1 MKVQLIDSV
10 GTDLTVVNSARVSF
24 DKESDWIHYGRCGL
38 REDQVKGQCGSDV
51 RTCCYGRGHR
61 KELSDKDTKLIQ
73 YLASHNHT
81 SPFRH
86 CFATFR
92 VKAPIFVARQLVK
105 HQVGM
110 SWNEVSRRYVDS
122 EPEFYWGSDSAT
134 RWRKRAED
142 KKQGSS
148 SDYVDCEVP
157 PGSLMEDAMF
167 DAVRASVNAYN
178 KALETGVAPEQAR
191 MILPQNMYTEWYW
204 SGSLQAWAH
213 VCNLRC
219 KPDAQEETRII
230 ALQLDE
236 TCAKLWPV
244 SWKALRG
251 L

>member
-1 MKVQLIDSV
+1 MQVTLIDSM

-24 DKESDWIHYGRCGL
+24 DTESDWLYRCNA
-38 REDQVKGQCGSDV
+38 DCGEH
-51 RTCCYGRGHR
+51 GHLPDSSCPYC
-61 KELSDKDTKLIQ
+61 EIADLGATDAKLIQ

-122 EPEFYWGSDSAT
+122 EPEFYMPNTWRLKAT
-134 RWRKRAED
+134 D

-148 SDYVDCEVP
+148 ELTLVGIDRDDAHEGVSDFMDTAKHV
-157 PGSLMEDAMF
+157 
-167 DAVRASVNAYN
+167 YN
-178 KALETGVAPEQAR
+178 RLLEMNVAPELAR

-219 KPDAQEETRII
+219 KPDAQEETRQI

-236 TCAKLWPV
+236 ACAKLWPV
-244 SWKALRG
+244 SWKALRSN